1 MAFRLYQVPSYTKYF
16 EGDIESPPAKNLQT
30 PLIPAGGCTVIEL
43 SLPVPGTYTIVDHS
57 IWRIEKGGFICVEG
71 KSNPELYWG
80 SGPPEPCPDCQHHP

>member
-1 MAFRLYQVPSYTKYF
+1 MTGIRACRAKEGGFSVIPGAILHKVFR

-57 IWRIEKGGFICVEG
+57 IWRIEKGAVGFI
-71 KSNPELYWG
+71 
-80 SGPPEPCPDCQHHP
+80 